1 MDELNALDLSQSMAK
16 MEEDHEENL
25 KCKIK
30 ELDRYKVCEILMQ
43 TKKTML
49 IRYWN

>member
-30 ELDRYKVCEILMQ
+30 ELDRCKVCEILMQ